1 MLDVQFGFDTTQ
13 ILIGSGLAA
22 IIALAGW
29 RLGALNLS
37 GAVAATALGGLTY
50 GLGGLPAAMLLVA
63 FFASSSGLSRA
74 FNRHK
79 KAVSED
85 FSKTGQRDWV
95 QVLANGGAALLA
107 LLAGA
112 MGWLSQPVAWLA
124 FAAALATAN
133 ADTWATELGVLS
145 RTPPRLVTTGAPA
158 PTGASGAVSA
168 LGTLV
173 GLAAGLLIGVLA
185 GWLLGRDLTLVV
197 LVVGFSGLLGSL
209 IDSYLGA
216 TVQAGYYCPKCKKE
230 TERHPQHTCGAT
242 TQLRRGLPWFSND
255 WVNLLS
261 TFCGAFLASGAATL
275 WL

>member
-1 MLDVQFGFDTTQ
+1 MLDVQFGFDLTQ
-13 ILIGSGLAA
+13 TLVGCGLAA
-22 IIALAGW
+22 LVALVAW
-29 RLGALNLS
+29 RLGALSLS
-37 GAVAATALGGLTY
+37 GALAATGLGGLTY
-50 GLGGLPAAMLLVA
+50 GLGGLPAAILLVA
-63 FFASSSGLSRA
+63 FFASSSGLSRI
-74 FNRHK
+74 FNPQK

-85 FSKTGQRDWV
+85 FSKSGRRDWV
-95 QVLANGGAALLA
+95 QVLANGGAAWLA

-112 MGWLSQPVAWLA
+112 MGWLSQSVAWLA

-158 PTGASGAVSA
+158 PTGASGAVSL

-173 GLAAGLLIGVLA
+173 GLAAALLIGLLA
-185 GWLLGRDLTLVV
+185 GWLLGRDLMLVV
-197 LVVGFSGLLGSL
+197 LVVGVSGLLGSL

-216 TVQAGYYCPKCKKE
+216 TVQAGYYCPKCRKE
-230 TERHPQHTCGAT
+230 TERHPLHSCGTA

-255 WVNLLS
+255 GVNFLS
-261 TFCGAFLASGAATL
+261 TLCGAFLASGAATL

>member
-1 MLDVQFGFDTTQ
+1 MLDVQFGFDLTQ
-13 ILIGSGLAA
+13 TLIGCGLAA
-22 IIALAGW
+22 LVALAAW
-29 RLGALNLS
+29 RLGALSLS
-37 GAVAATALGGLTY
+37 GALAATGLGGLTY
-50 GLGGLPAAMLLVA
+50 GLGGLPAAILLVA
-63 FFASSSGLSRA
+63 FFASSSGLSRI
-74 FNRHK
+74 FNPHK

-85 FSKTGQRDWV
+85 FSKSGQRDWV
-95 QVLANGGAALLA
+95 QVLANGGAAWLA

-112 MGWLSQPVAWLA
+112 MGWLSQSVAWLA

-158 PTGASGAVSA
+158 PTGASGAVSL

-173 GLAAGLLIGVLA
+173 GLAAALLIGLLA
-185 GWLLGRDLTLVV
+185 GWLRGRDLLLVV
-197 LVVGFSGLLGSL
+197 LVVGVSGLLGSL

-216 TVQAGYYCPKCKKE
+216 TVQAGYYCPKCRKE
-230 TERHPQHTCGAT
+230 TERHPLHSCGTA

-255 WVNLLS
+255 GVNFLS
-261 TFCGAFLASGAATL
+261 TLCGAFLASGAATL